1 MLKYWNKPIV
11 APLGTMEEVGG
22 RDLVCW
28 TEGVGGRDLVC
39 WTEGVGGRDLV
50 CWTEGVRGVDTDPE
64 GGVVPVSFGNTIC
77 TLHKFSVQQQK
88 YTSMLMFVS
97 S

>member
-28 TEGVGGRDLVC
+28 TEGVRGADTDPEGGVIP
-39 WTEGVGGRDLV
+39 
-50 CWTEGVRGVDTDPE
+50 GVRGADTDPE

-88 YTSMLMFVS
+88 
-97 S
+97 